1 MYAVA
6 IKGYAVKGKNTMRWF
21 CEFKQYS
28 VFANII
34 KPKFYYKSRIC
45 NIRNYYSN
53 NSKIF
58 HNYRSCLTFCRY

>member
-1 MYAVA
+1 MHAVV
-6 IKGYAVKGKNTMRWF
+6 IKGCAAKGKNTMIWF

-34 KPKFYYKSRIC
+34 KPKFYFKSRNC
-45 NIRNYYSN
+45 NISNYYSN

-58 HNYRSCLTFCRY
+58 HNHRSCLKSCRY